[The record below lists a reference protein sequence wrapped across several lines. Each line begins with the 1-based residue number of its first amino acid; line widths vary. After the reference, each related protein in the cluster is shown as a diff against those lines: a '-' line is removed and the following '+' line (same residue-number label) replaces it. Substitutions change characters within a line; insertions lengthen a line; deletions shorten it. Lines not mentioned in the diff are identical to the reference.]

1 MHLETLYLLSFK
13 NYSEA
18 NLRFSPRINVLV
30 GKNGS
35 GKTNLLD
42 AIFYLGFTKSAFSSS
57 DQQCITQGHSFFLI
71 KGDFRKGETSN
82 EIASSV
88 QIGSKKI
95 FKENTSEYQKLSEH
109 IGKYPVVL
117 IAPDD
122 VMLVREGSEERR
134 KFFDGI
140 ISQLDK
146 LYLENLIQYN
156 QALRLRNA
164 LLKMYAE
171 RRSSIDWL
179 AMESYDK
186 ILTESGE
193 LIFQRRSN
201 FIGEFLPVFQ
211 KYYLFLVENS
221 ESAEVA
227 YLSELKEKDFFQG
240 LLDAKMKDA
249 ALARTNF
256 GIHRDDF
263 EFVLAAEPLKKFG
276 SQGQQKS
283 FVIAM
288 KLAQFEI
295 LERHKG
301 FKPILLLDDIFDK
314 LDDFRIARLLELIK
328 SEFGQLFITDARPER
343 TKGLLGQIRV
353 PSTIFAIDQGKVS
366 LYEQQ
371 EK

>member
-13 NYSEA
+13 NFSEA

-57 DQQCITQGHSFFLI
+57 DQQCITQGQNFFLI

-171 RRSSIDWL
+171 RGSSIDWL

-193 LIFQRRSN
+193 FIFQRRSN

-221 ESAEVA
+221 ESARSLV
-227 YLSELKEKDFFQG
+227 FIG
-240 LLDAKMKDA
+240 AKGE
-249 ALARTNF
+249 RVF
-256 GIHRDDF
+256 SG
-263 EFVLAAEPLKKFG
+263 
-276 SQGQQKS
+276 
-283 FVIAM
+283 VIGCQNERCCP
-288 KLAQFEI
+288 AQ
-295 LERHKG
+295 
-301 FKPILLLDDIFDK
+301 DK
-314 LDDFRIARLLELIK
+314 LRNSPR
-328 SEFGQLFITDARPER
+328 
-343 TKGLLGQIRV
+343 
-353 PSTIFAIDQGKVS
+353 
-366 LYEQQ
+366 
-371 EK
+371 